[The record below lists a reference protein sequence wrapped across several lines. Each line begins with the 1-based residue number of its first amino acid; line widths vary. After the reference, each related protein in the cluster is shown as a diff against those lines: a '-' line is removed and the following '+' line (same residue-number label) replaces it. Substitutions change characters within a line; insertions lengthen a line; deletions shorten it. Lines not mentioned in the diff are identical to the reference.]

1 MEVILVKFVT
11 LNYPRLEINSKLREK
26 IKWTFPWVKH
36 NSKVVLDGP
45 TSRFVYRIYDPENE
59 LQDLFDEVAMKWAKV
74 VFSKE
79 RVFVILGQF
88 KLRLN

>member
-1 MEVILVKFVT
+1 MRHMKFVT
-11 LNYPRLEINSKLREK
+11 LNYPQLEINSKLREK

-59 LQDLFDEVAMKWAKV
+59 LQEVKNK
-74 VFSKE
+74 
-79 RVFVILGQF
+79 LGALT
-88 KLRLN
+88 KALAVAENV